1 MAADKPKI
9 AGFSLHGGRYRAFV
23 SLEEADARDV
33 STEATERAV
42 PVARV
47 LEDRVRGTRRK
58 RGAGKREPLATVGP
72 PPETKK
78 GAGS

>member
-1 MAADKPKI
+1 MTDRPKI
-9 AGFSLHGGRYRAFV
+9 PGFTIQGNRYRAFV
-23 SLEEADARDV
+23 SLEEADARNV

-72 PPETKK
+72 PPETKE
-78 GAGS
+78 GVGS